1 MKDSTGTVMPG
12 DVIGDRYLVRGPL
25 GRGGEG
31 RVFRVTDLKLGKDW
45 AMKVIAA
52 EHSGPAGAET
62 GELYREV
69 RTLRALSHPNLP
81 RITDIV
87 EIECRL
93 CIVMDLIEGR
103 TLADVVKEEGAQPQ
117 EKVLSWA
124 RQLGEVLAYLHA
136 RKPPVIYRD
145 MKPGNIMLRPD
156 GRIILF
162 DFGTAREQ
170 KEKAPG
176 DTVCL
181 GTYGYAA
188 PEQYGGSGQTSPRT
202 DIYGL
207 GATLYHLLSGR
218 SPSEPPYEMLPLRM
232 IDPRILPGLERI
244 VLTCTNKDPALR
256 YENAEAFLDALDRV
270 RNGKAA
276 GTRIAKKTRRHLHRV
291 SVPVLGTAFLMA
303 LSAFFAQKAA
313 GESRREAYAAAMTDA
328 ADLAAESCE
337 SRQYD
342 PAVAAHYREA
352 IDIDK
357 AREEAYLE
365 LIDYMQSVGQT
376 NAGLRCVTARLDAED
391 GTGSGKDAVLLAVA
405 ELYFAGSDEDPSF
418 VRDYGKAARYYAAV
432 DPDVCP
438 QAPYF
443 ASVASILSDFSDAV
457 DWESALSRMREFERW
472 STGQPLSVSRVR
484 NMRILAGVYLANRRE
499 LLACG
504 IDPHAEAVRLL
515 CRAREDAEALTADLG
530 AGPDGIAMM
539 AASRAY
545 ETSGTDLLQE
555 LLNIRKMILRDLAG
569 VYSSGA
575 AGNTAYDPD
584 EAIRCLSD
592 LLDLTEEEDE
602 ICRIRLRLAACMIL
616 AGRDEEA
623 REMYEM
629 LITGHPSYAAAYVD
643 YASYLLSAGDGGAA
657 AEVYRKA
664 ETCPDAE
671 NEPNFASIGM
681 KLKNAGLI

>member
-1 MKDSTGTVMPG
+1 
-12 DVIGDRYLVRGPL
+12 
-25 GRGGEG
+25 
-31 RVFRVTDLKLGKDW
+31 
-45 AMKVIAA
+45 
-52 EHSGPAGAET
+52 
-62 GELYREV
+62 
-69 RTLRALSHPNLP
+69 
-81 RITDIV
+81 
-87 EIECRL
+87 
-93 CIVMDLIEGR
+93 
-103 TLADVVKEEGAQPQ
+103 
-117 EKVLSWA
+117 
-124 RQLGEVLAYLHA
+124 
-136 RKPPVIYRD
+136 
-145 MKPGNIMLRPD
+145 
-156 GRIILF
+156 
-162 DFGTAREQ
+162 
-170 KEKAPG
+170 
-176 DTVCL
+176 
-181 GTYGYAA
+181 
-188 PEQYGGSGQTSPRT
+188 QTSPRT

-218 SPSEPPYEMLPLRM
+218 SPSEPPYEMLPLRT
-232 IDPRILPGLERI
+232 IDPCILPGLERI

-256 YENAEAFLDALDRV
+256 YENAEAFLEALDRV
-270 RNGKAA
+270 RDGKAA

-303 LSAFFAQKAA
+303 LTAFFAQKAA
-313 GESRREAYAAAMTDA
+313 GESRREAYTAAMTDA

-342 PAVAAHYREA
+342 PAVAARYREA
-352 IDIDK
+352 IGIDR
-357 AREEAYLE
+357 AREEAYLG

-376 NAGLRCVTARLDAED
+376 SAGLRCVTARLDAED

-418 VRDYGKAARYYAAV
+418 VRDYGKAAKYYAAV
-432 DPDVCP
+432 DSGVYP

-443 ASVASILSDFSDAV
+443 ASVASILSDFSDAM

-504 IDPHAEAVRLL
+504 TDPHAEAVRLL
-515 CRAREDAEALTADLG
+515 CRAKEDAEALTADLG
-530 AGPDGIAMM
+530 AGPDDITHM
-539 AASRAY
+539 AACRAPGESSKADLSR
-545 ETSGTDLLQE
+545 E
-555 LLNIRKMILRDLAG
+555 LLNIRKMIFRDLAG

-584 EAIRCLSD
+584 EAIRCLSG

-602 ICRIRLRLAACMIL
+602 ICRTRLRLAACMIL

-623 REMYEM
+623 REMYER
-629 LITGHPSYAAAYVD
+629 LITGHPSYAAAYVE

-657 AEVYRKA
+657 VEVYRKA

-671 NEPNFASIGM
+671 NEPNFASVGM